1 MSLPQAA
8 LSSVQLDSSVEDRK
22 EKDRVKE
29 DSESNSRSVDTSL
42 RKGPPTISVRA
53 LVKSSLCPQEGV
65 GVQICYFLSSEK
77 IYFFLIKEKKTI
89 LNVKLL

>member
-29 DSESNSRSVDTSL
+29 DPESNSRSVDASL
-42 RKGPPTISVRA
+42 RKGAPTISVRA
-53 LVKSSLCPQEGV
+53 SVQSSLCPQEGV
-65 GVQICYFLSSEK
+65 GVQIC
-77 IYFFLIKEKKTI
+77 
-89 LNVKLL
+89 